1 MMRRRLILV
10 GLWIWQSAVA
20 WAAQGPWVIKVL
32 SYNIHH
38 GEGTDGKVDLERI
51 AAVIRSAEPDVVAL
65 QEVDRYT
72 RRTGNVDQAQQ
83 LACLTGMQFFFG
95 RTIDYQGGM
104 YGNAALARLPVNGFA
119 NWALPFTPGREPR
132 GVVQLHVYTG
142 NTEAANTI
150 FRFFATHLDVNEAD
164 RVKAAEA
171 LLAITAEEPDLP
183 SLLAGDLNALR
194 DSPPMRKLAE
204 AWQVAGDVL
213 PTFPSAAPTRQIDY
227 ILYRPAHRWRVVEV
241 RVLDEA
247 VASDH
252 RPILAVLE
260 LLPESATEPPGLLRR
275 PRLP

>member
-1 MMRRRLILV
+1 
-10 GLWIWQSAVA
+10 
-20 WAAQGPWVIKVL
+20 
-32 SYNIHH
+32 
-38 GEGTDGKVDLERI
+38 
-51 AAVIRSAEPDVVAL
+51 
-65 QEVDRYT
+65 
-72 RRTGNVDQAQQ
+72 
-83 LACLTGMQFFFG
+83 
-95 RTIDYQGGM
+95 
-104 YGNAALARLPVNGFA
+104 
-119 NWALPFTPGREPR
+119 
-132 GVVQLHVYTG
+132 
-142 NTEAANTI
+142 
-150 FRFFATHLDVNEAD
+150 
-164 RVKAAEA
+164 VKAAEA

-194 DSPPMRKLAE
+194 DSRPMRKLAE